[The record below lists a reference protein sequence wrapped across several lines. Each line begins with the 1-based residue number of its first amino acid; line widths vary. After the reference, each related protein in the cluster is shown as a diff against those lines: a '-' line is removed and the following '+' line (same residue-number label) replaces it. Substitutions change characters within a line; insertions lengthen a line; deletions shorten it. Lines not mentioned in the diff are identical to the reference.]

1 MPSPADATTEGLPL
15 PARLGTVHLRPD
27 GTFGIARAPRPAT
40 QRFVLDDLLFHIA
53 LLPEEHGT
61 RVRIWV
67 EIGYVP
73 YTAQS
78 AERRRDVLHVLR
90 ATRTL
95 ANACFALEGG
105 QKILALGESLFREHL
120 TIDGMMHET
129 VLFVQ
134 EVRPFIRLL
143 GNHL

>member
-1 MPSPADATTEGLPL
+1 MPSPADATAEMPPL
-15 PARLGTVHLRPD
+15 PVRLGTVHRRPD
-27 GTFGIARAPRPAT
+27 GTFGIARTPRLAT

-53 LLPEEHGT
+53 LLPEEDGT
-61 RVRIWV
+61 RLRIWA

-78 AERRRDVLHVLR
+78 ADRRRDVLHILR
-90 ATRTL
+90 AACIL
-95 ANACFALEGG
+95 KNACFALEGG

-143 GNHL
+143 GDHL